1 MTDQGTSRV
10 RPLIVLVLGALA
22 IAFSP
27 ILVRLSTTGPA
38 AAGFWRLAL
47 ALPLLT
53 VVAVLARP
61 KASGGKGWAPPP
73 LTLLAGLFF
82 ALDLGFW
89 HYGIRF
95 TTVANAT
102 ILANLSP
109 VIVTLGAWLI
119 LRERPGRRFIAGL
132 ALAVAGTWLIAAFG
146 RRGGALDPALG
157 DGLSLA
163 TAVWYAAYMLTV
175 RAARQATS
183 AARVMA
189 WSSLF
194 GAPLLLA
201 AAFGLGEQILP
212 TSQAGWLACAGLGLV
227 HVVGQGA
234 IAWALGRLPAA
245 LASVVI
251 LAQPVLSAVLGWII
265 FGEAMAA
272 LQIAGAGLALA
283 GVALA
288 QLSPRTLVISRE
300 R

>member
-1 MTDQGTSRV
+1 M
-10 RPLIVLVLGALA
+10 LVLGALA
-22 IAFSP
+22 IAFAP
-27 ILVRLSTTGPA
+27 VLVRLTTTGPA

-47 ALPLLT
+47 ALPMLT
-53 VVAVLARP
+53 VAAVLARP
-61 KASGGKGWAPPP
+61 RASAAGGRAPPP

-89 HYGIRF
+89 HYGIKF

-132 ALAVAGTWLIAAFG
+132 VLAMAGTWLIAAFS
-146 RRGGALDPALG
+146 RQGAAIDPALG

-183 AARVMA
+183 AARVMI

-201 AAFGLGEQILP
+201 AAFSLGERILP
-212 TSQAGWLACAGLGLV
+212 TSTEGWLACAGLGLV
-227 HVVGQGA
+227 HVIGQGA

-251 LAQPVLSAVLGWII
+251 LAQPVLSAILGWIV

-272 LQIAGAGLALA
+272 LQIAGAALALA
-283 GVALA
+283 CTRTCARATPARAAL
-288 QLSPRTLVISRE
+288 P
-300 R
+300 

>member
-1 MTDQGTSRV
+1 MT
-10 RPLIVLVLGALA
+10 
-22 IAFSP
+22 
-27 ILVRLSTTGPA
+27 
-38 AAGFWRLAL
+38 
-47 ALPLLT
+47 
-53 VVAVLARP
+53 
-61 KASGGKGWAPPP
+61 
-73 LTLLAGLFF
+73 
-82 ALDLGFW
+82 
-89 HYGIRF
+89 
-95 TTVANAT
+95 
-102 ILANLSP
+102 
-109 VIVTLGAWLI
+109 
-119 LRERPGRRFIAGL
+119 
-132 ALAVAGTWLIAAFG
+132 
-146 RRGGALDPALG
+146 
-157 DGLSLA
+157 
-163 TAVWYAAYMLTV
+163 
-175 RAARQATS
+175 
-183 AARVMA
+183 

-201 AAFGLGEQILP
+201 AALGLGEQILP
-212 TSQAGWLACAGLGLV
+212 TSTEGWLACAGLGLV

>member
-1 MTDQGTSRV
+1 M
-10 RPLIVLVLGALA
+10 LVLGALA
-22 IAFSP
+22 IAFAP
-27 ILVRLSTTGPA
+27 VLVRLTTTGPA

-47 ALPLLT
+47 ALPMLT
-53 VVAVLARP
+53 VAAVLARP
-61 KASGGKGWAPPP
+61 RASAAGGRAPPP

-89 HYGIRF
+89 HYGIKF

-132 ALAVAGTWLIAAFG
+132 VLAMAGTWLIAAFS
-146 RRGGALDPALG
+146 RQGAAIDPALG

-183 AARVMA
+183 AARVMI

-201 AAFGLGEQILP
+201 AAFSLGERILP
-212 TSQAGWLACAGLGLV
+212 TSTEGWLACAGLGLV
-227 HVVGQGA
+227 HVIGQGA

-251 LAQPVLSAVLGWII
+251 LAQPVLSAILGWIV

-272 LQIAGAGLALA
+272 LQIAGAALALA

-288 QLSPRTLVISRE
+288 QVGVQARAALP
-300 R
+300 

>member
-1 MTDQGTSRV
+1 M
-10 RPLIVLVLGALA
+10 LVLGALA
-22 IAFSP
+22 IAFAP
-27 ILVRLSTTGPA
+27 VLVRLTSTGPA
-38 AAGFWRLAL
+38 AAGFWRLAM
-47 ALPLLT
+47 ALPMLT
-53 VVAVLARP
+53 VAAALARP
-61 KASGGKGWAPPP
+61 RASGGWAPPP

-89 HYGIRF
+89 HYGIKF

-132 ALAVAGTWLIAAFG
+132 ILAMAGTWFIAAFSRHG
-146 RRGGALDPALG
+146 AALDPALG

-201 AAFGLGEQILP
+201 AAFGLGERILP
-212 TSQAGWLACAGLGLV
+212 TSTQGWLACAGLGLV
-227 HVVGQGA
+227 HVIGQGA

-251 LAQPVLSAVLGWII
+251 LAQPVLSAILGWIV

-272 LQIAGAGLALA
+272 LQIAGAALALA

-288 QLSPRTLVISRE
+288 QLRVQTRAALP
-300 R
+300 

>member
-1 MTDQGTSRV
+1 M
-10 RPLIVLVLGALA
+10 LVLGALA
-22 IAFSP
+22 IAFAP
-27 ILVRLSTTGPA
+27 VLVRLTTTGPA

-47 ALPLLT
+47 ALPMLT
-53 VVAVLARP
+53 VAAVLARP
-61 KASGGKGWAPPP
+61 RASAAGGRAPPP

-89 HYGIRF
+89 HYGIKF

-132 ALAVAGTWLIAAFG
+132 VLAMAGTWLIAAFS
-146 RRGGALDPALG
+146 RHGAAIDPALG

-183 AARVMA
+183 AARVMI

-201 AAFGLGEQILP
+201 AAFSLGERILP
-212 TSQAGWLACAGLGLV
+212 TSTEGWLACAGLGLV
-227 HVVGQGA
+227 HVIGQGA

-251 LAQPVLSAVLGWII
+251 LAQPVLSAILGWIV

-272 LQIAGAGLALA
+272 LQIAGAALALA

-288 QLSPRTLVISRE
+288 QVRVQARAALP
-300 R
+300 

>member
-1 MTDQGTSRV
+1 MTDAAPSRA

-22 IAFSP
+22 IAFAP
-27 ILVRLSTTGPA
+27 VLVRLTTTGPA

-47 ALPLLT
+47 ALPMLT
-53 VVAVLARP
+53 VAAVLARP
-61 KASGGKGWAPPP
+61 RASAAGGRAPPP

-89 HYGIRF
+89 HYGIKF

-132 ALAVAGTWLIAAFG
+132 VLAMAGTWLIAAFS
-146 RRGGALDPALG
+146 RQGAAIDPALG

-183 AARVMA
+183 AARVMI
-189 WSSLF
+189 WSGLF

-201 AAFGLGEQILP
+201 AAFSLGERILP
-212 TSQAGWLACAGLGLV
+212 TSTEGWLACAGLGLV
-227 HVVGQGA
+227 HVIGQGA

-251 LAQPVLSAVLGWII
+251 LAQPVLSAILGWIV

-272 LQIAGAGLALA
+272 LQIAGAALALA

-288 QLSPRTLVISRE
+288 QVGVQARAALP
-300 R
+300 